1 MRATAVLLLAMM
13 VASPATASAHAM
25 LVSADPAAGSTT
37 SLLTVELKF
46 SEALETRFSSIGV
59 FDSDG
64 GAIKG
69 EMRFGYK
76 TMTFT
81 YEFPP
86 PPAEYEVR
94 WRALSVDGHV
104 TQGAYRFTLT
114 PVR

>member
-1 MRATAVLLLAMM
+1 MTL
-13 VASPATASAHAM
+13 ASPAAASAHAM

-37 SLLTVELKF
+37 SLLSVELKF

-64 GAIKG
+64 GAITG
-69 EMRFGYK
+69 ETRFGSK
-76 TMTFT
+76 MMTFT
-81 YEFPP
+81 FEYPP

-94 WRALSVDGHV
+94 WRVLSVDGHV
-104 TQGAYRFTLT
+104 TQGAYQFTLT